1 MPPIVRK
8 LAVLL
13 ASIFAIITFNFF
25 LFHVIPGDPIRLIA
39 RTQRL
44 SPDQVAQMRER
55 LGLNGS
61 LVEQYL
67 RYLGNLG
74 HGDLGFSFALK
85 EPVGDVIGRAL
96 LNTVMLLAVSTTL
109 VVVIGVLVGVFAG
122 SRQGRRADTST
133 VVTAL
138 VFWSLPTFWV
148 GMLLVFAF
156 GVWMGGLP
164 ISGITTPNAVYHN
177 GLDYVMD
184 VARHLILPT
193 ITLVI
198 VDIAFF
204 AIITRTSLVEVM
216 GEDYMLTARG
226 KGLSRRAI
234 VWRHGFRNA
243 LLPVLTASVL
253 YISALVAGAIQ
264 VEVVFSWPGMGLLT
278 YNSVLA
284 RDYPALEAC
293 FLVTS
298 IAVLVAN
305 FGADL
310 LYRRLD
316 PRVGAAR

>member
-67 RYLGNLG
+67 RYLGNLS

-122 SRQGRRADTST
+122 SRQGQRADTST

-184 VARHLILPT
+184 VPT

-204 AIITRTSLVEVM
+204 VIITRTSLVEVM

-264 VEVVFSWPGMGLLT
+264 VEVVFSWPGI
-278 YNSVLA
+278 
-284 RDYPALEAC
+284 
-293 FLVTS
+293 VTS